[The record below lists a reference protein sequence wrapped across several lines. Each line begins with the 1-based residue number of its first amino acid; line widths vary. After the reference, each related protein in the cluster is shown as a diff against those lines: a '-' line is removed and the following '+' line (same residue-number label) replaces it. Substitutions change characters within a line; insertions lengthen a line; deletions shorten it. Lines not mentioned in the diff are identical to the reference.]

1 MSSYRLFGAE
11 TSPYS
16 LKVRSFLRYKGADFE
31 WIARSAET
39 DEAFQAEASVP
50 TLPLLLSPNR
60 PASQDSTYI
69 LAALETDLSEPNV
82 IPEDKALASLAL
94 VLEDYADEWLSKLM
108 FFYRWGGK
116 PDREDAGERTM
127 EQLFQGNLPRAKKRT
142 RDEIAKKMRGYLPLI
157 GIEKKNEKVLK
168 RSFETLFQHLETHLQ
183 AHKFLFG
190 GRPSVA
196 DFAFSGQISQLLRDP
211 TPAAWLAENAPAVVA
226 WASAMDA
233 PVADGPFATLDDL
246 KTTLLPLFL
255 EEVAMSYLPW
265 AAANLTAAE
274 AKSERMDASI
284 GGQAFAQVTQ
294 QYAARSFRT
303 VVKAV
308 AASAATEASLTE
320 FLEAAAMKDAFAA

>member
-16 LKVRSFLRYKGADFE
+16 LKVRSFLRYKGAEFE
-31 WIARSAET
+31 WIARSTET
-39 DEAFQAEASVP
+39 EEAFQAEAAVP
-50 TLPLLLSPNR
+50 SLPLLLSPNR
-60 PASQDSTYI
+60 PASQDSTHI
-69 LAALETDLSEPNV
+69 LATLESDLSEPNV
-82 IPEDKALASLAL
+82 VPEDKVLASLAL

-116 PDREDAGERTM
+116 PDREAAGERTM

-168 RSFETLFQHLETHLQ
+168 CSFEKLFGHLEAHLK

-196 DFAFSGQISQLLRDP
+196 DFAFSGQIAQLLQDP

-226 WASAMDA
+226 WAGSMDA
-233 PVADGPFATLDDL
+233 PVADGPFAVLDDL
-246 KTTLLPLFL
+246 KTTLLPLFR
-255 EEVAMSYLPW
+255 EEVAVNYLPW

-274 AKSERMDASI
+274 AKHDRIEISI
-284 GGQAFAQVTQ
+284 GGQPYAQVTQ

-303 VVKAV
+303 VAAAV
-308 AASAATEASLTE
+308 AAGASTMAGLSE
-320 FLEAAAMKDAFAA
+320 FLKAASMQDAFAG